1 MLYGTMKVAIGGPL
15 KLAFRPWVEGLEN
28 VPAEGPAILASNHLS
43 FSDSFFLPA
52 VLDRKVTFIAKAE
65 YFTTPGVK
73 GRMTAAF
80 FKGVGQLP
88 VDRSGARGAGEAA
101 IRSGI
106 EVLERGELFGIYPEG
121 TRSPDGRLYRGKPG
135 GLARVAL
142 ATGAPVLPVAMIDTE
157 KIQPPGQVVPKLMR
171 PGIRIGKPLDF
182 TRYQGMEHDRFV
194 LRAVT
199 DEVMYEIMKLSGQEY
214 VDMYATAMKRQLA
227 EAAKA
232 EKEAE
237 KAEREAEKAHRA
249 AVARADKEQAEKL
262 RAAMEQADRKETGD
276 RPSGSRARHAPGEWG
291 NMARRDT
298 VMRMSVEQPLWRALT
313 GYRVLTMIYAIGLFA
328 SAHDEFTRPW
338 LAVAYFAVLGAWTL
352 ATLPRV
358 ASAAACTKPFLAADL
373 TVALTGI
380 LLTPVADAAERVHDG
395 GPTLPSIWTAGSV
408 LAFAIKGG
416 WRWAA
421 LASTLVAVA
430 NLVERGNPARDTV
443 HNVVLVWVASI
454 AIGYVVEVARASERT
469 LARALEIEAATRER
483 ERLARDIHDGVLQ
496 VLAMVQRRG
505 AVIGG
510 EAAELGRMAGE
521 QEVALR
527 TLVSG
532 GLVPASR
539 ASEDAAQGAVVRT
552 VEEDGPGDGGPGDG
566 GPVDLRS
573 LLAPHAG
580 SRVSLAEPGAPVLL
594 VPGPRARWPPPSAP
608 PWTTSAGT
616 PGSRPAPGSWSRT
629 NRTR

>member
-1 MLYGTMKVAIGGPL
+1 
-15 KLAFRPWVEGLEN
+15 
-28 VPAEGPAILASNHLS
+28 
-43 FSDSFFLPA
+43 
-52 VLDRKVTFIAKAE
+52 
-65 YFTTPGVK
+65 
-73 GRMTAAF
+73 
-80 FKGVGQLP
+80 
-88 VDRSGARGAGEAA
+88 
-101 IRSGI
+101 
-106 EVLERGELFGIYPEG
+106 
-121 TRSPDGRLYRGKPG
+121 
-135 GLARVAL
+135 
-142 ATGAPVLPVAMIDTE
+142 
-157 KIQPPGQVVPKLMR
+157 
-171 PGIRIGKPLDF
+171 
-182 TRYQGMEHDRFV
+182 
-194 LRAVT
+194 
-199 DEVMYEIMKLSGQEY
+199 
-214 VDMYATAMKRQLA
+214 
-227 EAAKA
+227 
-232 EKEAE
+232 
-237 KAEREAEKAHRA
+237 
-249 AVARADKEQAEKL
+249 
-262 RAAMEQADRKETGD
+262 
-276 RPSGSRARHAPGEWG
+276 
-291 NMARRDT
+291 
-298 VMRMSVEQPLWRALT
+298 MRMSVEQPLWRALT
-313 GYRVLTMIYAIGLFA
+313 GYRVLTMIYAVGLFA

-373 TVALTGI
+373 AVALTGI

-408 LAFAIKGG
+408 LAFAVKGG

-532 GLVPASR
+532 GLVPASP
-539 ASEDAAQGAVVRT
+539 APPRT
-552 VEEDGPGDGGPGDG
+552 P
-566 GPVDLRS
+566 
-573 LLAPHAG
+573 
-580 SRVSLAEPGAPVLL
+580 PGAPWYGPSRRTGRETAGPGTAVRWTCAPCSPRTPGPGSAWPNPARPCSSP
-594 VPGPRARWPPPSAP
+594 PGPRARWPPPSAP

>member
-1 MLYGTMKVAIGGPL
+1 MYGTMKVAIGGPL

-214 VDMYATAMKRQLA
+214 VDMYATAMKRQLT

-262 RAAMEQADRKETGD
+262 RAALEQTDRKETG
-276 RPSGSRARHAPGEWG
+276 
-291 NMARRDT
+291 
-298 VMRMSVEQPLWRALT
+298 
-313 GYRVLTMIYAIGLFA
+313 
-328 SAHDEFTRPW
+328 
-338 LAVAYFAVLGAWTL
+338 
-352 ATLPRV
+352 
-358 ASAAACTKPFLAADL
+358 
-373 TVALTGI
+373 
-380 LLTPVADAAERVHDG
+380 
-395 GPTLPSIWTAGSV
+395 GP
-408 LAFAIKGG
+408 
-416 WRWAA
+416 
-421 LASTLVAVA
+421 
-430 NLVERGNPARDTV
+430 
-443 HNVVLVWVASI
+443 
-454 AIGYVVEVARASERT
+454 SER
-469 LARALEIEAATRER
+469 
-483 ERLARDIHDGVLQ
+483 
-496 VLAMVQRRG
+496 
-505 AVIGG
+505 
-510 EAAELGRMAGE
+510 
-521 QEVALR
+521 
-527 TLVSG
+527 
-532 GLVPASR
+532 
-539 ASEDAAQGAVVRT
+539 
-552 VEEDGPGDGGPGDG
+552 
-566 GPVDLRS
+566 
-573 LLAPHAG
+573 
-580 SRVSLAEPGAPVLL
+580 
-594 VPGPRARWPPPSAP
+594 
-608 PWTTSAGT
+608 
-616 PGSRPAPGSWSRT
+616 
-629 NRTR
+629 